1 MEMKRSLT
9 RRDFLKTGGGALA
22 GTYVFALAG
31 CGAHG
36 GGSAQGGGSGQ
47 SVDVENYPQETLN
60 WTIAFGPGGGN
71 DIMSRT
77 LIEILQEN
85 DLYTENIVATNLEG
99 GDGARG
105 WGFLYNQRGDPYH
118 ISTTSGSFMTTPLA
132 ADTEWGP
139 TSFTPICMVATDDL
153 LYVVKDDAPYDT
165 LEEFIAAAKEESLAV
180 GGIATV
186 NVDFIISKLLADQAG
201 FELNY
206 VPFNDEGEMISA
218 LLSESLVMIGSNP
231 AEVLGLVESG
241 DAKPLAFSGQEPMS
255 SLPDVPTLKELGY
268 DINVSTPRGLVL
280 APDVDR
286 GVQQWWIDT
295 MKKVVKLPEWRKYL
309 TENDL
314 NEKVLYGE
322 DFTEYLKDTQNK
334 LRTTLEEAGAI

>member
-1 MEMKRSLT
+1 MKRSLT

-22 GTYVFALAG
+22 GALALAG
-31 CGAHG
+31 CSSTGR
-36 GGSAQGGGSGQ
+36 GSAQSGN
-47 SVDVENYPQETLN
+47 VEDYPQETLN

-77 LIEILQEN
+77 LIEILTEN
-85 DLYTENIVATNLEG
+85 DIYPNNIVATNLEG

-105 WGFLYNQRGDPYH
+105 WGFLFNQKGNPYH

-132 ADTEWGP
+132 ADTGWGP
-139 TSFTPICMVATDDL
+139 TSFTPVCMVATDDL

-165 LEEFIAAAKEESLAV
+165 LEDFIAAAKEESLAV

-186 NVDFIISKLLADQAG
+186 NVDFIVSELLAQQAG
-201 FELNY
+201 FDLNY

-218 LLSESLVMIGSNP
+218 LLSDSLVMIGSNP
-231 AEVLGLVESG
+231 AEVIGLVESG

-255 SLPDVPTLKELGY
+255 SLPDVPTLGELGY
-268 DINVSTPRGLVL
+268 DINISTPRGLVL
-280 APDVDR
+280 PLGVEQ

-295 MKKVVKLPEWRKYL
+295 MKKVVKLPEWEKYL
-309 TENDL
+309 EENDL
-314 NEKVLYGE
+314 NEQVRYGE
-322 DFTEYLKDTQNK
+322 DFTEYLRNTQDK
-334 LRTTLEEAGAI
+334 LKRTLQEAGAI

>member
-1 MEMKRSLT
+1 MKRSLT

-22 GTYVFALAG
+22 GAYALALAG

-36 GGSAQGGGSGQ
+36 GGSAQQGGGSAQ
-47 SVDVENYPQETLN
+47 SGNVEDYPQETLN

-77 LIEILQEN
+77 LIDLLREN
-85 DLYTENIVATNLEG
+85 GIYPNNIVATNLEG

-105 WGFLYNQRGDPYH
+105 WGFLFNQKGNPYH

-132 ADTEWGP
+132 ADTPWGP
-139 TSFTPICMVATDDL
+139 TSFTPVCMVATDDL

-165 LEEFIAAAKEESLAV
+165 MEDFVAAARQESLAV

-186 NVDFIISKLLADQAG
+186 NVDFIISELLAQQAG
-201 FELNY
+201 FKLNY

-218 LLSESLVMIGSNP
+218 LLSESLVMVGSNP

-255 SLPDVPTLKELGY
+255 SLPDVPTLGELGY

-280 APDVDR
+280 APGVEQ

-295 MKKVVKLPEWRKYL
+295 MREVVELPAWKTYL
-309 TENDL
+309 KENNL
-314 NEKVLYGE
+314 NEQVRYGE
-322 DFTEYLKDTQNK
+322 DFTEYLRTTQNK
-334 LRTTLEEAGAI
+334 LKSTLQEADAI

>member
-1 MEMKRSLT
+1 MKRSSLT
-9 RRDFLKTGGGALA
+9 RRDFLRTGGGALA
-22 GTYVFALAG
+22 GAYALALAG

-36 GGSAQGGGSGQ
+36 GGSAQSGN
-47 SVDVENYPQETLN
+47 VEDYPQETLN

-77 LIEILQEN
+77 LIEILREN
-85 DLYTENIVATNLEG
+85 DLYPNNIVATNLEG

-105 WGFLYNQRGDPYH
+105 WGFLFNQKGNPYY

-132 ADTEWGP
+132 ADTGWGP
-139 TSFTPICMVATDDL
+139 TSFTPVCMVATDDL
-153 LYVVKDDAPYDT
+153 LFVVKDDAPYNT
-165 LEEFIAAAKEESLAV
+165 LEDFIAAAKQESLAV

-201 FELNY
+201 FKLNY

-231 AEVLGLVESG
+231 AEVIGLVESG
-241 DAKPLAFSGQEPMS
+241 DAKPLAFSGKEPMS
-255 SLPDVPTLKELGY
+255 SLPDVPTLGELGY
-268 DINVSTPRGLVL
+268 EIDISTPRGLVL
-280 APDVDR
+280 APGVEQ

-295 MKKVVKLPEWRKYL
+295 MKKVIKLPAWRTYL
-309 TENDL
+309 KENDL
-314 NEKVLYGE
+314 NEQVRYGE
-322 DFTEYLKDTQNK
+322 DFTEYLRNTQNK
-334 LRTTLEEAGAI
+334 LKSTLQEAGAI